1 MTMQTLFYDD
11 HDLEQYLAGQRSVFL
26 AGPTA
31 RGVQRTPWRARAI
44 ELFESHSYDGV
55 LVLPEFRDRPFEE
68 RVKEVFSKPESPVP
82 GMQARSFNVLHWET
96 RGIELTKTVLF
107 WMPFTI
113 AEEDDPASLPG
124 FTTRAEVSREMA
136 RAPSRV
142 VLGMPPKKVLSGGH
156 IRYHAFRGGLRI
168 WDTLEETVRAA
179 AAR

>member
-1 MTMQTLFYDD
+1 MQTLFYDD
-11 HDLEQYLAGQRSVFL
+11 QDLEGRLAGAPSIFL

-31 RGVQRTPWRARAI
+31 RGVQRTPWRGQAI
-44 ELFESHSYDGV
+44 ELFERAGYAGT
-55 LVLPEFRDRPFEE
+55 LVLPEFRDRPFAE
-68 RVKEVFSKPESPVP
+68 RVGPVFGKPESPTP
-82 GMQARSFNVLHWET
+82 TMRSRSFNVLHWET
-96 RGIELTKTVLF
+96 RGIELTRTVMF

-142 VLGMPPKKVLSGGH
+142 VLGMPPKVLSGGH
-156 IRYHAFRGGLRI
+156 IRFHAFRGGLKI
-168 WDTLEETVRAA
+168 WETLEETVRAA